1 TGTMAKSH
9 MVPPTAGDFDAIDA
23 MDPVLYAAKEK
34 RLVRKI
40 DLRLMPCLILMIILN
55 YLDRNALANA
65 RVQGIEKSLNM
76 HGDQFNTA
84 ISVLF
89 AGYIALQIPS
99 NAILVRTRPSI
110 YLPVC
115 MAVWGVV
122 SSLTAVVHNYTG
134 LILVRFFLGFVEAP
148 YFPGALFLLSSW
160 YTREELALRT
170 SILYAGSLLSGGF
183 GGLVGAG
190 VQSGL
195 DGARGIA
202 SWRWLFII
210 EGSITVFVSI
220 CASFIIPDFPHTT
233 RWLSP
238 EERAIATKRLQF
250 SSGSHDTERGSV
262 FSGIKMAVVDYKVV
276 MASSVRICHVIF
288 LSKQL
293 ILVFSL
299 IIVTKTS
306 AGAVTSFIPTLV
318 ATFKYNSVNTLLL
331 VAPPYVFAT
340 IIALIVSYSSDKRKE
355 RCFHIVVPIFFG
367 MAGFIIAA
375 STTILAAR
383 YLSLFL
389 MLAGV
394 YGSYNV
400 ALAWISSTLPRPVE
414 KRAAAIAL
422 VNTIGNIAQIYSP
435 YLYPSSDG
443 PRYLTAMICNAAFCV
458 ACIIFALGLRWCLKR
473 ENGKLQMLEVQ
484 RAAELDG
491 MKATKEEIIDANA
504 TGGPLV
510 LNLGFRYAL

>member
-1 TGTMAKSH
+1 MARTEV
-9 MVPPTAGDFDAIDA
+9 VPPTAGDFNALDA
-23 MDPVLYAAKEK
+23 MEPAEYAAKEK
-34 RLVRKI
+34 RLVWKV
-40 DLRLMPCLILMIILN
+40 DLRLMPCLILMIVLN

-65 RVQGIEKSLNM
+65 RIQGIEKSLGL
-76 HGDQFNTA
+76 HGDQFNTC

-122 SSLTAVVHNYTG
+122 SSLTAVVHNFTG
-134 LILVRFFLGFVEAP
+134 LVLVRFFLGFVEAP

-170 SILYAGSLLSGGF
+170 SILYGGSLLSGGF
-183 GGLVGAG
+183 GSLVGAG

-195 DGARGIA
+195 NGARGVV

-233 RWLSP
+233 RWLSQ
-238 EERAIATKRLQF
+238 EERAIATKRLQYT
-250 SSGSHDTERGSV
+250 SGSHDTERGSLL
-262 FSGIKMAVVDYKVV
+262 SGVKMATMDYKVWLL
-276 MASSVRICHVIF
+276 AS
-288 LSKQL
+288 
-293 ILVFSL
+293 
-299 IIVTKTS
+299 IIITKTS

-318 ATFKYNSVNTLLL
+318 ATFKYSRVNTLLL

-340 IIALIVSYSSDKRKE
+340 ILALLVSYSSDKNHE

-389 MLAGV
+389 MLGGV

-422 VNTIGNIAQIYSP
+422 VNTVGNIAQIYSP
-435 YLYPSSDG
+435 YMYPESDG
-443 PRYLTAMICNAAFCV
+443 PKYLIAMICNSVFCV
-458 ACIIFALGLRWCLKR
+458 ACLTVTLGLRWCLKK
-473 ENGKLQMLEVQ
+473 ENEKLEVLEVQ
-484 RAAELDG
+484 STVDLDDA
-491 MKATKEEIIDANA
+491 KATREDIVDTYAA
-504 TGGPLV
+504 GGLVV
-510 LNLGFRYAL
+510 LNPGFRYAL

>member
-1 TGTMAKSH
+1 MTRTKVM
-9 MVPPTAGDFDAIDA
+9 PPTAGDFDALEA
-23 MDPVLYAAKEK
+23 MEPTEYAAKEK

-40 DLRLMPCLILMIILN
+40 DLRLMPCLIFMIVLN

-65 RVQGIEKSLNM
+65 RVQGIEKSLGL
-76 HGDQFNTA
+76 HGDQFNTC

-99 NAILVRTRPSI
+99 NAILVRTRP
-110 YLPVC
+110 
-115 MAVWGVV
+115 M
-122 SSLTAVVHNYTG
+122 HNYTG
-134 LILVRFFLGFVEAP
+134 LVLVRFFLGFVEAP

-160 YTREELALRT
+160 YTRDELALRT

-190 VQSGL
+190 VQAGL
-195 DGARGIA
+195 NGARGIV

-210 EGSITVFVSI
+210 EGSVTVFISI
-220 CASFIIPDFPHTT
+220 CASFVIPDFPHT
-233 RWLSP
+233 WLSQ
-238 EERAIATKRLQF
+238 EERAIATKRLQYT
-250 SSGSHDTERGSV
+250 SGSHDTERGSL
-262 FSGIKMAVVDYKVV
+262 FSGVKMAVMDYKVWLL
-276 MASSVRICHVIF
+276 A
-288 LSKQL
+288 
-293 ILVFSL
+293 
-299 IIVTKTS
+299 
-306 AGAVTSFIPTLV
+306 IPTLV
-318 ATFKYNSVNTLLL
+318 ATFNYSRVDTLLL

-340 IIALIVSYSSDKRKE
+340 IIALAISYSSDKRHE

-389 MLAGV
+389 MLGGV

-422 VNTIGNIAQIYSP
+422 VNTVGNIAQIYSP
-435 YLYPSSDG
+435 YMYPESDG
-443 PRYLTAMICNAAFCV
+443 PKYLTAMICNAAFCV
-458 ACIIFALGLRWCLKR
+458 ACIAATLGLRWCLMN
-473 ENGKLQMLEVQ
+473 ENDKLQMLEEQ
-484 RAAELDG
+484 SAADAADFDG
-491 MKATKEEIIDANA
+491 VKATREEIVDVNA
-504 TGGPLV
+504 AGGLVV
-510 LNLGFRYAL
+510 LNPGFRYAL